1 MCGLFMGCQVKTDAQ
16 VPISTWCLAR
26 EGMLRHGVVPF
37 APSLNC
43 TFSPAGPGSFHS
55 LAMISVSCF
64 QTPMLYD
71 ALCHEHFEAILLDC
85 GTLEL
90 IALASM
96 SLPLMG

>member
-1 MCGLFMGCQVKTDAQ
+1 
-16 VPISTWCLAR
+16 
-26 EGMLRHGVVPF
+26 
-37 APSLNC
+37 
-43 TFSPAGPGSFHS
+43 
-55 LAMISVSCF
+55 
-64 QTPMLYD
+64 MLYD